1 VAIPFC
7 FSDESPAGALA
18 VASTATGTATP
29 SLTCT
34 LGGAKVAAAA
44 TPAAGE
50 FAHTILAAAEAIV
63 PITAKVS
70 GDGPVG
76 IMDVHTA
83 VHGMPLGGHAQAH
96 VGALAIFLT
105 YRKRL
110 MGRTGFHWRLAEAKI
125 KALRIQKQ
133 LQGRPRRAKIRVQ
146 QTCAKKKKVL
156 ANPRV
161 PHD

>member
-1 VAIPFC
+1 
-7 FSDESPAGALA
+7 

-29 SLTCT
+29 PLTCL

-44 TPAAGE
+44 IPAAGE

-63 PITAKVS
+63 PITAKMG

-76 IMDVHTA
+76 IRDVHTA

-96 VGALAIFLT
+96 VGALPIFLSD
-105 YRKRL
+105 RERL
-110 MGRTGFHWRLAEAKI
+110 MGRTNVHWRLANAKR
-125 KALRIQKQ
+125 KACQMEKE

-146 QTCAKKKKVL
+146 LTCAKKKKVL